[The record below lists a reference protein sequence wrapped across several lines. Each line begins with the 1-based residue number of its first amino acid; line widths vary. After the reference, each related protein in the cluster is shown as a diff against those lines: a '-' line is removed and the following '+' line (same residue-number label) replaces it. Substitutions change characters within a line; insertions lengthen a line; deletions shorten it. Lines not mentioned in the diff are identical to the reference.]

1 MRNHLTTDLL
11 KLKIFPI
18 SSLVLHEE
26 IEPARVERLRQQL
39 QINFVLR
46 NPPVV
51 TPLQPNNPET
61 KVMVL
66 DGATRT
72 TALQQLGYQY
82 IVAQIVDYR
91 NGVYLGSWHH
101 LLSNAQPNRFYQ
113 QLASRFPIRQL
124 SLEEALELLERRA
137 IACYCS
143 FPDRRIIG
151 IETDGNLLTLAN
163 RLRALVAL
171 YAEYHPIHRLASEEL
186 EQIIEHQRPQTI
198 VIVFP
203 TFTPDEIVTIVQSG
217 CCLPTGITR
226 HLITGRALNLN
237 FPLEIL
243 RTPSSL
249 EEKNQW
255 LDQWLTKKILNNK
268 VRFYPE
274 SVFVFDE

>member
-1 MRNHLTTDLL
+1 MQNHLSTDLL
-11 KLKIFPI
+11 KLRIFPI
-18 SSLVLHEE
+18 HQLVLHEE
-26 IEPARVERLRQQL
+26 IEPARVERLQQQL

-46 NPPVV
+46 NPPIV
-51 TPLQPNNPET
+51 TPLNPSDPQS

-72 TALQQLGYQY
+72 TALRQLGYSS
-82 IVAQIVDYR
+82 ILAQIVDYT
-91 NGVYLGSWHH
+91 NGVELGSWHH
-101 LLSNAQPNRFYQ
+101 LLSNADPKRFYQ
-113 QLASRFPIRQL
+113 QLQSLFPTVTLSVAEAAAQLRSRTL
-124 SLEEALELLERRA
+124 
-137 IACYCS
+137 ACYCS
-143 FPDRRIIG
+143 FPNQQILG
-151 IETDGNLLTLAN
+151 IRANADLMTLAA
-163 RLRALVAL
+163 RLRQLVNL
-171 YAEYHPIHRLASEEL
+171 YADYYPIHRLASEEL

-203 TFTPDEIVTIVQSG
+203 TFTPDEILAIVRNG

-226 HLITGRALNLN
+226 HLIHGRALNLN

-243 RTPSSL
+243 RAPTSV

-255 LDQWLTKKILNNK
+255 LDRWITKKILNNK